1 MWLLPS
7 KNKSWSF
14 TADPATAVHLMGWRS
29 LHSMTSSLLGSVR
42 VTAQKAFWLV
52 PTGKRSSHHGATKV
66 VARKVGMDALENSV
80 NRPVKFTFPL
90 LLTKRFVKLTPP
102 KRIGNG
108 EVIDTEKSSLKLRL
122 VPVIVL

>member
-1 MWLLPS
+1 
-7 KNKSWSF
+7 
-14 TADPATAVHLMGWRS
+14 
-29 LHSMTSSLLGSVR
+29 MTSSLLGSVP
-42 VTAQKAFWLV
+42 VTAQKTFWLV